1 MFQPRMDEERIQEI
15 LERDRRFE
23 RGAYDFTRQAVS
35 YASEVFYAT
44 STHVT
49 GQELLEAIRDFA
61 LNRYGIMTREVFEV
75 WRVRAGEDFGEIVYN
90 LIEAGLLSKTEED
103 SKEDFQG
110 GGEFEDLFDSQRYW
124 QEVLETTA

>member
-23 RGAYDFTRQAVS
+23 RGAYEFTRQAVS
-35 YASEVFYAT
+35 YASEVFFAT
-44 STHVT
+44 GTHVT

-61 LNRYGIMTREVFEV
+61 RNRYGAMTPDVFEA
-75 WRVRAGEDFGEIVYN
+75 WSVRAGEDFGEIVYN

-103 SKEDFQG
+103 SKEDFCG
-110 GGEFEDLFDSQRYW
+110 SGKFMDLFDSNKYW
-124 QEVLETTA
+124 QEVLETTG